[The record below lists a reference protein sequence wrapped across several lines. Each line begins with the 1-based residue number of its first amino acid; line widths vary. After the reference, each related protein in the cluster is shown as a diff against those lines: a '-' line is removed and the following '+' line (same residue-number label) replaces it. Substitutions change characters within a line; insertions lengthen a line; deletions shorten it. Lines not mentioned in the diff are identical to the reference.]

1 MRTQTFTKVD
11 VVTETDMPD
20 SILQWFKSFI
30 PVKSNVDRFE
40 RMRSCAGSL
49 FGILLVGLV
58 SYAILPRDAHT
69 IWLIAPMGASAVLLF
84 AVPASP
90 LAQPWSII
98 GGNLCAALI
107 GVTCA
112 RLVQD
117 AALAAALAIALSI
130 GAMFLLRCIHPPSG
144 AVALTAVLG
153 GPVVH
158 EMGYA
163 FVLAP
168 VMLNSFLLLAAALFY
183 NNASGRRYPHA
194 QQSAAS
200 HPHQTRDELPITR
213 LGFSHEDLDAVL
225 KNYNQVLD
233 IGRDDLEEIFLRIEM
248 QAYHRR
254 FGQTVCA
261 SVMSRDVVAVQF
273 ATPLDE
279 AWRLLQQHRLRA
291 LPVLDR
297 GRHVIGI
304 LSRTDFLEH
313 AGVEVHTGLAAQ
325 LRALLHRI
333 PLSHS
338 DKPEVVGQIMTRPVV
353 TALVDT
359 PLLELVPRMAEGLHQ
374 IPVVE
379 ADGKLAGMLT
389 QSDMIAALYEKN
401 LAAARGVPGLRN
413 VA

>member
-1 MRTQTFTKVD
+1 
-11 VVTETDMPD
+11 MPD
-20 SILQWFKSFI
+20 SILLWFKSFI
-30 PVKSNVDRFE
+30 PARSNVDRFE

-58 SYAILPRDAHT
+58 SYAILPHDTRT

-84 AVPASP
+84 AVPSSP

-112 RLVQD
+112 RLVQEP
-117 AALAAALAIALSI
+117 ALAAALAIALAI
-130 GAMFLLRCIHPPSG
+130 GAMFMLRCIHPPSG

-158 EMGYA
+158 DMGYA
-163 FVLAP
+163 FVLSP
-168 VMLNSFLLLAAALFY
+168 VMLNSVLLLLTALFF

-194 QQSAAS
+194 QQSAAP

-213 LGFSHEDLDAVL
+213 LGFSHEDLDEVL
-225 KNYNQVLD
+225 KNYNQVID
-233 IGRDDLEEIFLRIEM
+233 IGRDDLEEIFMRTEM
-248 QAYHRR
+248 RAYHRR
-254 FGQTVCA
+254 FGQTLCA
-261 SVMSRDVVAVQF
+261 SVMSRDVVVAEF
-273 ATPLDE
+273 ATTLDE
-279 AWRLLQQHRLRA
+279 AWTLLQQHRLRA

-304 LSRTDFLEH
+304 VSRSDFLEH
-313 AGVEVHTGLAAQ
+313 AGVEVHTGLVAQ
-325 LRALLHRI
+325 LRALLHRV
-333 PLSHS
+333 PFTHS
-338 DKPEVVGQIMTRPVV
+338 EKPEVVGQIMSRPVI
-353 TALVDT
+353 TAQVDT
-359 PLLELVPRMAEGLHQ
+359 PVLELVPRMAEGLHQ

-401 LAAARGVPGLRN
+401 LAAARGVPGLRS

>member
-1 MRTQTFTKVD
+1 
-11 VVTETDMPD
+11 MPD
-20 SILQWFKSFI
+20 SILLWFKSFI
-30 PVKSNVDRFE
+30 PPKSNVDRFE

-49 FGILLVGLV
+49 FGILLAGLV
-58 SYAILPRDAHT
+58 SYAILPHDPKT

-112 RLVQD
+112 KLVQEP
-117 AALAAALAIALSI
+117 ALSAALAISLAI

-168 VMLNSFLLLAAALFY
+168 VALNSVLLLLTALFF

-194 QQSAAS
+194 QQSAAP

-213 LGFSHEDLDAVL
+213 LGFSHEDLDEVL
-225 KNYNQVLD
+225 KNYNQVID
-233 IGRDDLEEIFLRIEM
+233 IGRDDLEEIFLRTEM
-248 QAYHRR
+248 RAYHRR
-254 FGQTVCA
+254 FGETRCA
-261 SVMSRDVVAVQF
+261 SVMSRDVVAVEF
-273 ATPLDE
+273 ATSLDE

-297 GRHVIGI
+297 ALHVIGI
-304 LSRTDFLEH
+304 VSRTDFLEH

-325 LRALLHRI
+325 LRRLLHRV
-333 PLSHS
+333 PFSHS
-338 DKPEVVGQIMTRPVV
+338 DKPEVVGQIMSRPVISANV
-353 TALVDT
+353 ET
-359 PLLELVPRMAEGLHQ
+359 PVLELVPRMADGLHQ
-374 IPVVE
+374 IPVVD

-401 LAAARGVPGLRN
+401 LAAARGMPGLRS

>member
-1 MRTQTFTKVD
+1 
-11 VVTETDMPD
+11 MPD
-20 SILQWFKSFI
+20 SILLWFKSFI
-30 PVKSNVDRFE
+30 PARSNVDRFE

-58 SYAILPRDAHT
+58 SYAVLPHQAGT

-84 AVPASP
+84 AVPSSP

-112 RLVQD
+112 RLVQEP
-117 AALAAALAIALSI
+117 ALAAALAIALAI
-130 GAMFLLRCIHPPSG
+130 GAMFMLRCIHPPSG

-158 EMGYA
+158 DMGYA
-163 FVLAP
+163 FVLSP
-168 VMLNSFLLLAAALFY
+168 VMLNSVLLLLTALFF

-194 QQSAAS
+194 QQSAAP
-200 HPHQTRDELPITR
+200 HPHQTRDELPIAR
-213 LGFSHEDLDAVL
+213 LGFSHEDLDEVL
-225 KNYNQVLD
+225 KHYNRVLD
-233 IGRDDLEEIFLRIEM
+233 IGRDDLEEIFLRTEM
-248 QAYHRR
+248 RAYHRR
-254 FGQTVCA
+254 FGQTLCA
-261 SVMSRDVVAVQF
+261 SVMSRDVVVAEF
-273 ATPLDE
+273 ATTLDE
-279 AWRLLQQHRLRA
+279 AWGLLQQHRLRA

-304 LSRTDFLEH
+304 VSRSDFLEH
-313 AGVEVHTGLAAQ
+313 AGVEVHTGLVAQ
-325 LRALLHRI
+325 LRALLHRV
-333 PLSHS
+333 PFTHS
-338 DKPEVVGQIMTRPVV
+338 DKPEVVGQIMSRPVI
-353 TALVDT
+353 TAQVDT
-359 PLLELVPRMAEGLHQ
+359 PVLELVPRMAEGLHQ

-401 LAAARGVPGLRN
+401 LAAARGMPGLRS